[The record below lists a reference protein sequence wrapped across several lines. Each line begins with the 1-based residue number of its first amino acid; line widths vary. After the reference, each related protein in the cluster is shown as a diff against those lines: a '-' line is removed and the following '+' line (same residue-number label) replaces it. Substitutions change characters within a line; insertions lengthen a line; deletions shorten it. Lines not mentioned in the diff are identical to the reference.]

1 MQSSEILEFEQNSF
15 NSENLHILIDS
26 VEEVSGECVKVIP
39 AKGPSFFLRLNYLTS
54 IEPDLICAGQSFCDE
69 KLDELLLAGYAF
81 LAEREALNYLN
92 RCEHSR
98 FLLSQK
104 LQKKGHSLQ
113 AIEQA
118 FKYLESKN
126 FLSDRRFAISWLRNR
141 RITKSEGR
149 TKLFQHLL
157 ARGISKQIAE
167 EALDEFYEEF
177 SECSMLEKAYLKCLR
192 QNLSQEKLEKKLIS
206 WGFTYSMIKNYKKN
220 LLEE

>member
-1 MQSSEILEFEQNSF
+1 MQSSEILEFEQNSID
-15 NSENLHILIDS
+15 SENLHILIES
-26 VEEVSGECVKVIP
+26 VEEVSGECVKIIP
-39 AKGPSFFLRLNYLTS
+39 AKGPSFFLRLSYLTS
-54 IEPDLICAGQSFCDE
+54 ITPEQVCAGQSFCNE
-69 KLDELLLAGYAF
+69 KADELILAGFAF

-104 LQKKGHSLQ
+104 LQKKGHSIE
-113 AIEQA
+113 AIQQA
-118 FKYLESKN
+118 FDYLESKN
-126 FLSDRRFAISWLRNR
+126 YLSDRRFAISWLRNR

-167 EALDEFYEEF
+167 NALDEFYEEF
-177 SECSMLEKAYLKCLR
+177 SEFTMLEKAYAKCLR

-206 WGFTYSMIKNYKKN
+206 WGFSYSLIKNYQKEF
-220 LLEE
+220 LEE

>member
-1 MQSSEILEFEQNSF
+1 MQSSEILEFEQNSI

-26 VEEVSGECVKVIP
+26 VEEVSGECVKIIP
-39 AKGPSFFLRLNYLTS
+39 SKGPSFFIRLSYLTS
-54 IEPDLICAGQSFCDE
+54 ISPELICAGQSFCDE

-104 LQKKGHSLQ
+104 LQKKGHSLE
-113 AIEQA
+113 AIELA
-118 FKYLESKN
+118 FDYLEGKN
-126 FLSDRRFAISWLRNR
+126 YLSDRRFAISWLRNR

-157 ARGISKQIAE
+157 SRGISKSIAE

-177 SECSMLEKAYLKCLR
+177 SEFTMLEKAYSKCLR
-192 QNLSQEKLEKKLIS
+192 QNLSQEKLEKKMIS
-206 WGFTYSMIKNYKKN
+206 WGFSYSMVRDYQKKC
-220 LLEE
+220 LEE

>member
-1 MQSSEILEFEQNSF
+1 MQSSEILEFEQNSIA
-15 NSENLHILIDS
+15 SENLHILIES
-26 VEEVSGECVKVIP
+26 VEEVSGGCVKVIP
-39 AKGPSFFLRLNYLTS
+39 AKGPSFFLRLSYLTS
-54 IEPDLICAGQSFCDE
+54 ITPEQVYAGQSFCNE
-69 KLDELLLAGYAF
+69 KADELILASFAF

-92 RCEHSR
+92 RREHSR

-104 LQKKGHSLQ
+104 LQKKGHSIE
-113 AIEQA
+113 AIQQA
-118 FKYLESKN
+118 FDYLESKN
-126 FLSDRRFAISWLRNR
+126 YLSDRRFAISWLRNR

-167 EALDEFYEEF
+167 NALDEFYEEF
-177 SECSMLEKAYLKCLR
+177 SEFTMLEKAYAKCLR

-206 WGFTYSMIKNYKKN
+206 WGFSYSLIKNYQKE